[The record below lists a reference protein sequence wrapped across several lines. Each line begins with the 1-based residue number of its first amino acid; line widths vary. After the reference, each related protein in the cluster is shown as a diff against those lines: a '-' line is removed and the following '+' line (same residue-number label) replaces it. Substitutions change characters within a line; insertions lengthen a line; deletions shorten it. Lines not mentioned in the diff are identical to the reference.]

1 MAVCAALA
9 RGNGNANPCLHPWRD
24 PWRYCGPVCGL
35 PDAGSEG
42 GFRMM
47 RLILDLIGAALF
59 GCLIALPFVIYFWK
73 MVP

>member
-1 MAVCAALA
+1 
-9 RGNGNANPCLHPWRD
+9 
-24 PWRYCGPVCGL
+24 
-35 PDAGSEG
+35 
-42 GFRMM
+42 MM